1 MILLEKRRL
10 KDATGKNDKSQV
22 YAGQGLT
29 HRKETIKKDPRNRE
43 TIIMGVLIIVLLV
56 TIIFSLTLGRYEISV
71 YQLYQL
77 SLEKITGESQ
87 NIDAFVAKVVFEIR
101 LPRILAAVLIGGAL
115 SISGAAFQ
123 ALFRNPMVSA
133 DILGVT
139 SGAAFGASL
148 GLLLGMASWK
158 VETMAFGFGIV
169 AVMATYLLSSAARR
183 SSQNT
188 LVLILSGMVIG
199 TLFKSFISCV
209 KYLADP
215 NDALQAI
222 TFWLMGSLAL
232 IQLKDLVFLAI
243 PVILGSIPL
252 LFMGWKLNAMAFG
265 EEEAMALGI
274 HTEKLKM
281 TVIICS
287 TIITSACVAISGI
300 IGWVGLIIPHL
311 VRMAIGPDNR
321 LLIPASML
329 CGGIYLLVIDNISRT
344 LFSVEIPLS
353 ILTSLIGTP
362 FFIYLLLKT
371 RGDW

>member
-1 MILLEKRRL
+1 MYTRQVLMPQKEPMK
-10 KDATGKNDKSQV
+10 KYSQ
-22 YAGQGLT
+22 
-29 HRKETIKKDPRNRE
+29 NRE
-43 TIIMGVLIIVLLV
+43 NIIMGVLIIALV
-56 TIIFSLTLGRYEISV
+56 ATIIFSLTLGRYQISF

-77 SLEKITGESQ
+77 SLEKITGQNQ
-87 NIDAFVAKVVFEIR
+87 NIDAFVSKVIFEIR
-101 LPRILAAVLIGGAL
+101 LPRVLAAVLIGGAL
-115 SISGAAFQ
+115 SISGAVFQ

-148 GLLLGMASWK
+148 GLLIGMASWK
-158 VETMAFGFGIV
+158 VEVMAFAFGII
-169 AVMATYLLSSAARR
+169 AVMSTYFLSSAARR

-232 IQLKDLVFLAI
+232 IQLKDLLFLAV

-252 LFMGWKLNAMAFG
+252 LFIGWKLNAMAFG

-274 HTEKLKM
+274 HTEKLKI

-362 FFIYLLLKT
+362 FFIYLLFKT